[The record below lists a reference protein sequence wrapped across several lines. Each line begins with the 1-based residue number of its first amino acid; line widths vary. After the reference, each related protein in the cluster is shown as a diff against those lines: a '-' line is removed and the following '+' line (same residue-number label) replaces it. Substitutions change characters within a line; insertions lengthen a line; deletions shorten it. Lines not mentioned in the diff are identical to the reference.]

1 MKYSIIIP
9 ALNEEK
15 IIPSCLAR
23 LQPLRTGC
31 EIIIADGGSADNTA
45 ALASAYADQIVSS
58 EQGRALQMN
67 AGASRATGDV
77 LLFLHVDTVLPENA
91 LQLIEQ
97 QISSS
102 RPWGRFNIRLSGSHF
117 MFRIIAQMMNWRSAL
132 TGIATGDQVIFVTKE
147 AFKAAG
153 QFPEISLMEDIA
165 LSKLLNVISPPICL
179 KAKVTSS
186 SRRWEHNG
194 IFQTIVLMWVIRLL
208 YFLGADPDV
217 LTELYGKG
225 RIWKR

>member
-1 MKYSIIIP
+1 MKFSIIIP
-9 ALNEEK
+9 VLNEEK

-23 LQPLRTGC
+23 LQHLRPAC
-31 EIIIADGGSADNTA
+31 EIIIADGGSVDNTA
-45 ALASAYADQIVSS
+45 ALASSYADQVVSS

-217 LTELYGKG
+217 LAELYGKG